1 MSAPGPL
8 PSAHPG
14 ARSAQGSQVTAADFV
29 LLHIGPWALAL
40 PRRAVRELLT
50 PQDID
55 GQDGGPTLRWGDRTL
70 PLLVLDDALQPVRA
84 APAARRICVLLE
96 SEEASFALL
105 CDEFEHKIDVAEG
118 DSMLHA
124 VPSVMRAPRS
134 PVTAVLRYG
143 QEVAAVTDALSLF
156 KAFESQLTLEAHA
169 A

>member
-1 MSAPGPL
+1 MSAP
-8 PSAHPG
+8 
-14 ARSAQGSQVTAADFV
+14 GSQVTAADFV

-70 PLLVLDDALQPVRA
+70 QLLVLDDALQPVRA

-105 CDEFEHKIDVAEG
+105 CDEFEHKIEVADGE
-118 DSMLHA
+118 SMLHA
-124 VPSVMRAPRS
+124 VPLVMLASRS
-134 PVTAVLRYG
+134 PIKALLRYG
-143 QEVAAVTDALSLF
+143 QKVVAVTDVPALF
-156 KAFESQLTLEAHA
+156 TAYEEQLTVQERA